1 MNYNVENTVLFD
13 SDLNTLTHAETQECI
28 SLTMSQSM
36 LLELILSS
44 KSEILSRDSIIDMLW
59 HRHGINSSVHTLN
72 QYISLLRRLFSHF
85 GLDDVIITI
94 PRVGI
99 RLNPDTEVLQCSDV
113 VETPPQIEDIETLA
127 PVKEHDVF
135 FSHRHFIIFLLSA
148 IIIGL
153 LLARLVYQLENKRQ
167 GFYYIN
173 DNGCEIGLVVHFTKE
188 DQNNIIKQI
197 REIFIENNLTCSRS
211 RVVFFDVN
219 KSLSGPDYGRALLA
233 FCTKNDT
240 GKIISCENYYYKNW
254 RAE

>member
-1 MNYNVENTVLFD
+1 MNYHVENVVLFD
-13 SDLNTLTHAETQECI
+13 ADLNTLTHMETQECI

-59 HRHGINSSVHTLN
+59 RRNGINSSVHTLN
-72 QYISLLRRLFSHF
+72 QYVSLLRRLFSHF

-99 RLNPDTEVLQCSDV
+99 RLNPSIEVLLCSD
-113 VETPPQIEDIETLA
+113 ETPPQVEGIETLA
-127 PVKEHDVF
+127 SAKEQVGF
-135 FSHRHFIIFLLSA
+135 VRRHRHLLICLLSL
-148 IIIGL
+148 IVIGL
-153 LLARLVYQLENKRQ
+153 LITRLLYQLDNKRQ

-173 DNGCEIGLVVHFTKE
+173 DNECEIGLVVHFTKE
-188 DQNNIIKQI
+188 DQSNIIKQI
-197 REIFIENNLTCSRS
+197 REILVENNLICSRS
-211 RVVFFDVN
+211 RVLFFDVN

-233 FCTKNDT
+233 FCTRDDI